1 MINVTAE
8 VSTKNRYEVLSQALL
23 SLALQSFKP
32 QHLYIFD
39 DSENP
44 PRDANELVQKF
55 PAYGQVFQLFQEYK
69 IAWEWKYAEKRGQHY
84 SHQAAQKIA
93 KTDWVFRF
101 DDDEVLEPDVLKR
114 LVYHVREDVGAV
126 GGLVLP
132 PQPLSLPPEAA
143 NIISDL
149 GRPNIQW
156 FTQPPRVVEVDHLY
170 SSFLYRRG
178 LVDYELSLSPA
189 AHREETLL
197 TYGLKRKGYKILVDT
212 SVITWHFR
220 AATGGIRSHHD
231 PNFWEQDERIFQS
244 KLLEWGVNCEPTKPI
259 VLDSGRGDHVIVKS
273 LLPRLKEKYGKILLA
288 TCFPDIFEGEPQI
301 SIAEAYQRFGNLE
314 RFSIYKWCIDHQ
326 WTGNLV
332 EAHERMYGLE

>member
-23 SLALQSFKP
+23 SLALQTFKP
-32 QHLYIFD
+32 VACLIFD
-39 DSENP
+39 DSDQP
-44 PRDANELVQKF
+44 PRDANELVQKY

-69 IAWEWKYAEKRGQHY
+69 IAWEWKYSEKRGQHH

-101 DDDEVLEPDVLKR
+101 DDDLVLEPDVLKR

-126 GGLVLP
+126 AGLVLP
-132 PQPLSLPPEAA
+132 PAPLPLPPDAT
-143 NIISDL
+143 NLISDL
-149 GRPNIQW
+149 NRPNIQW

-178 LVDYELSLSPA
+178 IVDYELSLSPA

-212 SVITWHFR
+212 SAITWHFR
-220 AATGGIRSHHD
+220 SPTGGIRSHHD
-231 PNFWEQDERIFQS
+231 PSFWIQDEQIFQS
-244 KLLEWGVNCEPTKPI
+244 KLLEWGVNCEATKPI
-259 VLDSGRGDHVIVKS
+259 VLDSGRGDHIIVKS
-273 LLPRLKEKYGKILLA
+273 LLPRLKEKYGKLLLA
-288 TCFPDIFEGEPQI
+288 TCFPDIFENEPQI

-326 WTGNLV
+326 WRGNLV
-332 EAHERMYGLE
+332 EAHEKMYGLE